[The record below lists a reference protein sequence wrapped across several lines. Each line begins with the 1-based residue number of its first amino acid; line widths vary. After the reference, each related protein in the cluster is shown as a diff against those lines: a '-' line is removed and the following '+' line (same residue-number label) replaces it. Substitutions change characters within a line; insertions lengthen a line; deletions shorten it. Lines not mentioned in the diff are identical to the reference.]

1 MPATF
6 KTEQDVYDDVVTYVQ
21 TQLPEIT
28 NWSAGS
34 PEHAIARA
42 IAFGMSMAWK
52 LLYIVYSNIW
62 VTTADILGIRNWY
75 EVFGIAWDSPT
86 LEEGRR
92 QMLASF
98 RERHLG
104 TKAWYEETAVEQFD
118 EVTEATYFNGRR
130 GVNTADLFI
139 LNNGGDVMDTAKAAV
154 QTYFDNTDRKVLTL
168 DLAVITLSDLETEGI
183 ALA

>member
-21 TQLPEIT
+21 AQLPEIT

-42 IAFGMSMAWK
+42 IAFGVSMAWK

-130 GVNTADLFI
+130 GVNTADLLI
-139 LNNGGDVMDTAKAAV
+139 LAHGGDVMDTTKAAV
-154 QTYFDNTDRKVLTL
+154 QTYFDNADRKVLTL
-168 DLAVITLSDLETEGI
+168 DLSVVTLIDLETEGI
-183 ALA
+183 SLA